1 MAMLQAEGVPLPFCA
16 EPPGGSAMKGEVV
29 YLYAFDVAYEIVTSR
44 VQEILATKPFP
55 FTIRTERTFPR
66 DVPLYQPLAIELPP
80 LPAQMRSRPVHV
92 LIRVYSLGVVTV
104 AFRVGFETELTGE
117 LSSFHRATLEDG
129 RTLDEVARGICAE
142 VYKNLREFMIRGTQ
156 PSEPEAYTVFCLTE
170 MAGVEDVNQWLRH
183 NRRAIAGLLSET
195 APERISENQVREAL
209 RIRRSFENTDVV
221 VIDWDAALVVDLGG
235 YVEDVLYVLELA
247 NLQLEEFRVMDRG
260 LDRYLDQSY
269 EQLERV
275 RWPFLGGSAGV
286 LRALRRFRV
295 DLTKLADEVTH
306 ITKFFGD
313 WYLAR
318 VYLGARDRFY
328 LDHWRQSVEQ
338 RLAQVDQLYTVVQSE
353 IYERRMFW
361 LELIIVFL
369 FIIDVLALFFWRR

>member
-1 MAMLQAEGVPLPFCA
+1 V
-16 EPPGGSAMKGEVV
+16 KGEVV
-29 YLYAFDVAYEIVTSR
+29 YLYAFDVAYEIITSR
-44 VQEILATKPFP
+44 VQEILAAKPFP
-55 FTIRTERTFPR
+55 FTIRTEHTFPR
-66 DVPLYQPLAIELPP
+66 DVPLYQPLAIEPPP
-80 LPAQMRSRPVHV
+80 LAARMGTRPVNL

-104 AFRVGFETELTGE
+104 AFRIGFEVEALND
-117 LSSFHRATLEDG
+117 LFSFHRTTLEDG
-129 RTLDEVARGICAE
+129 RSLDDVARAVCAD
-142 VYKNLREFMIRGTQ
+142 VTKSLRDFMVRGTQ
-156 PSEPEAYTVFCLTE
+156 PSEPEAYTVFCLTDI
-170 MAGVEDVNQWLRH
+170 AGAEDVNQWLRH
-183 NRRAIAGLLSET
+183 NRRAVAGLLSET
-195 APERISENQVREAL
+195 APERISETQVREAL

-221 VIDWDAALVVDLGG
+221 VIDWDAALVVELTG

-247 NLQLEEFRVMDRG
+247 NLQLEEFRVMDRS
-260 LDRYLDQSY
+260 LDRYLDQFY
-269 EQLERV
+269 DRLERV
-275 RWPFLGGSAGV
+275 RSPFLGGSASV

-295 DLTKLADEVTH
+295 DLAKLADEVTH

-369 FIIDVLALFFWRR
+369 FIIDVLALFFWKR

>member
-1 MAMLQAEGVPLPFCA
+1 V
-16 EPPGGSAMKGEVV
+16 KGEVV

-44 VQEILATKPFP
+44 VKKILAEKPFP
-55 FTIRTERTFPR
+55 FTIRTEHTFPR
-66 DVPLYQPLAIELPP
+66 DVPLYQPLAIEPP
-80 LPAQMRSRPVHV
+80 ALAARMGNRPVHL

-104 AFRVGFETELTGE
+104 AFRVGFEAET
-117 LSSFHRATLEDG
+117 LSDLFTFHRATLEDG
-129 RTLDEVARGICAE
+129 RTLDEVARAICAD
-142 VYKNLREFMIRGTQ
+142 VYKSLKDFMIRGTQ

-170 MAGVEDVNQWLRH
+170 IEGAQDVNQWLRQQ
-183 NRRAIAGLLSET
+183 RRAAAGLLSET
-195 APERISENQVREAL
+195 APERISETQVREAL

-221 VIDWDAALVVDLGG
+221 VIDWDAALVIDLGG
-235 YVEDVLYVLELA
+235 YVDDVLYVLELA

-260 LDRYLDQSY
+260 LDRYLDQFY
-269 EQLERV
+269 DRLERV

-338 RLAQVDQLYTVVQSE
+338 RLGQVDQLYTVVQSE

-369 FIIDVLALFFWRR
+369 FVVDVLALLFWKR

>member
-1 MAMLQAEGVPLPFCA
+1 VR
-16 EPPGGSAMKGEVV
+16 GEVV

-44 VQEILATKPFP
+44 VREILATKPFP
-55 FTIRTERTFPR
+55 FTIRTEHTFPR
-66 DVPLYQPLAIELPP
+66 DVPLYRPLAIELPP
-80 LPAQMRSRPVHV
+80 LDARMSDRPVHV

-104 AFRVGFETELTGE
+104 TFRVGLEAETLDELFP
-117 LSSFHRATLEDG
+117 FHRATLEDG
-129 RTLDEVARGICAE
+129 RTLDAVARATCAE
-142 VYKNLREFMIRGTQ
+142 VYKSLQQFLIRGTQ

-170 MAGVEDVNQWLRH
+170 IAGVEDVHQWLRH
-183 NRRAIAGLLSET
+183 QRRDVAGLLSET
-195 APERISENQVREAL
+195 ASRRISENQVREAL
-209 RIRRSFENTDVV
+209 RIRRSFETTDIV
-221 VIDWDAALVVDLGG
+221 VIDWDAALVVDLNG

-260 LDRYLDQSY
+260 LDRYLDQFHD
-269 EQLERV
+269 QLDRV
-275 RWPFLGGSAGV
+275 RWPFPAGSGGV
-286 LRALRRFRV
+286 LRALRRYRV

-306 ITKFFGD
+306 ITKFIGD

-318 VYLGARDRFY
+318 VYLAARDRFY

-369 FIIDVLALFFWRR
+369 LVIDVLALFFWKR